1 MAPGK
6 KFKSSVIVFDVNS
19 KDDFKQKAIQC
30 YRNICGESYFYDN
43 LNSSQLI
50 LINTSETNNKKNDDN
65 PTKYNNI
72 VVATDM
78 VAYDLSNVK
87 HIEDATPSVG
97 NWLEGIEVA
106 ADELISSTKSSS
118 FERCQLIVLSD
129 LSTKLDM
136 SKEEIKKAVKDIR
149 RNLSDIDAY
158 IYFLGPDIPVPKMLR
173 SKKDVY
179 DWVQNLDVQGE
190 NSNVQVAVQ
199 ILEECNGVICD
210 LDMGLDLL
218 QSYINGKRG
227 YPFTEPLKFDD
238 LDIITACIKLLN
250 CQSLL
255 SLRRDKEGLMEK
267 VYVLAEDQSKEV
279 DASNVIRGIALH
291 NKLVVIP
298 QDVNKG
304 VKDYSR
310 FFKLLGF
317 TDKSNVPE
325 VSFFFLPGEMLNAR
339 QVIGLIAHWCDYL
352 MATSTSIVM
361 PYDTKDP
368 EIGAVNYIIKA
379 CLKQQKYGIALR
391 AYKENTGPKLY
402 CLIPKEDP
410 LCFYAVELPYAEDV
424 HIMYETTDCEAVKF
438 KEESYGDYDNVGEL
452 KDDIYAYL
460 DSVSLEGK
468 VKLHPSLRQNFNKRR
483 TVSNLLRKIK
493 DEELENVEI
502 PLGDLR
508 INFPEGLYDN
518 INQKW
523 FPKGEVAM
531 DEDDAF

>member
-1 MAPGK
+1 MAPEK
-6 KFKSSVIVFDVNS
+6 KFKSTVIVFDVNS

-43 LNSSQLI
+43 LDSSQLI

-158 IYFLGPDIPVPKMLR
+158 IYFLGHDIAVPKMLR

-179 DWVQNLDVQGE
+179 HWMQNLDVQGE

-199 ILEECNGVICD
+199 ILKECNGVICD
-210 LDMGLDLL
+210 LDMGLDLV
-218 QSYINGKRG
+218 QSYINGKRAG
-227 YPFTEPLKFDD
+227 YQFTEPLKFDD
-238 LDIITACIKLLN
+238 LDIVTACTKLLN

-255 SLRRDKEGLMEK
+255 SLRRDMEK

-279 DASNVIRGIALH
+279 DTSNVIRGIALH

-304 VKDYSR
+304 VKNYNR

-325 VSFFFLPGEMLNAR
+325 
-339 QVIGLIAHWCDYL
+339 DYL

-391 AYKENTGPKLY
+391 VFKKNTGPKLY

-410 LCFYAVELPYAEDV
+410 LCFYAVELPYAEAF
-424 HIMYETTDCEAVKF
+424 HMYETTDCEAVKF

-460 DSVSLEGK
+460 DSLSLEGK

>member
-1 MAPGK
+1 MAPRK
-6 KFKSSVIVFDVNS
+6 KFKSTVIVFDVNS
-19 KDDFKQKAIQC
+19 KDDFKQKAIQY
-30 YRNICGESYFYDN
+30 YRNICGESYFDDN
-43 LNSSQLI
+43 LDSSQLI

-87 HIEDATPSVG
+87 HIEDATPSAG

-106 ADELISSTKSSS
+106 ADELISSTESSL
-118 FERCQLIVLSD
+118 FERFQLIVLSD

-210 LDMGLDLL
+210 LDMGLDLV

-238 LDIITACIKLLN
+238 LDIITACIKLLD

-255 SLRRDKEGLMEK
+255 SLRRDKEGFMEK

-298 QDVNKG
+298 QD
-304 VKDYSR
+304 
-310 FFKLLGF
+310 
-317 TDKSNVPE
+317 
-325 VSFFFLPGEMLNAR
+325 
-339 QVIGLIAHWCDYL
+339 DYL

-379 CLKQQKYGIALR
+379 CLNQQKYGIALR
-391 AYKENTGPKLY
+391 AYMKNTRPKLY